1 MSFKLILLVLLSGFV
16 HATWNFFAKKS
27 KDKLT
32 FFYIVKII
40 QTVIYLPLIIYILSR
55 NPVLSKA
62 IPYIIASGLIHTVY
76 WYSLGEAYTYG
87 DLSIVYPIARSAPA
101 VIPIFSFLFLGERL
115 TLWGIIGI
123 ILVSI
128 GVYLLTF
135 EHGQFK
141 ETLRK
146 IFGFKEKGII
156 FSYIT
161 LITVVAFSLNDKKA
175 SSLVDPIAYVYLFE
189 IVSLIGL
196 TPVMFLRKKTT
207 EIKKEFGHNFINLL
221 LSGVMVILS
230 YALIIYTMKYSLVS
244 YVTSVRQVGIVFGV
258 LFGVIF
264 LKEDYGL
271 RRIIS
276 SVLITL
282 GIIIIG
288 LFG

>member
-1 MSFKLILLVLLSGFV
+1 MSFKLILLVLLSGLV
-16 HATWNFFAKKS
+16 HATWNFFAKES
-27 KDKLT
+27 KDKLA

-40 QTVIYLPLIIYILSR
+40 QTVIYLPLIIYILSK
-55 NPVLSKA
+55 NSLLSNA
-62 IPYIIASGLIHTVY
+62 IPYIIAGGLIHTVY

-115 TLWGIIGI
+115 TLWGVLGI
-123 ILVSI
+123 ILVSV

-141 ETLRK
+141 ETLKK
-146 IFGFKEKGII
+146 IFSFKEKGII

-196 TPVMFLRKKTT
+196 TPIMFLRKKTT
-207 EIKKEFGHNFINLL
+207 EIKEEVNHNFINLL
-221 LSGVMVILS
+221 LSGVMVVLS
-230 YALIIYTMKYSLVS
+230 YALIIYAMKYSLVS

-258 LFGVIF
+258 LLGVIF

-288 LFG
+288 LLG

>member
-1 MSFKLILLVLLSGFV
+1 MSFKLILLVLLSGLV

-40 QTVIYLPLIIYILSR
+40 QTVIYLPLIIYILSK
-55 NPVLSKA
+55 NPLLSKA
-62 IPYIIASGLIHTVY
+62 IPYIIAGGLIHTVY

-115 TLWGIIGI
+115 TLWGIAGI

-146 IFGFKEKGII
+146 IFSFKEKGII

-207 EIKKEFGHNFINLL
+207 EIKEEFSHNFLNLL

-230 YALIIYTMKYSLVS
+230 YALIIYAMKYSLVS

-288 LFG
+288 LLG